1 MDLNADLGESYG
13 HWTLGDDERLVPHL
27 TSANLACGF
36 HAGDFRVMEATV
48 ALCRRAGVAVG
59 AQPGYPD
66 LLGFGRRPMP
76 FEPDEVESLVRYQI
90 GALEAFCRA
99 QGVEMQHVKPHG
111 ALYNQAATDP
121 ALASAIAR
129 AVGRFS
135 RELLLFG
142 LASSEPMASA
152 AAEAG
157 LRFVPEAFADRSYEA
172 DGTLHAP
179 GPARRRHLRSR
190 RRRRASGGDR
200 DRWVGHRLRRQQSRD
215 PRREHLLP
223 RRHSRSGRDRGGRPT
238 RAGGRRRERDR
249 AEPGVIRP
257 FGEAALLVETA
268 SADRAQALAA
278 DLQREPI
285 RGVIA
290 AIPGLRSL
298 LVELDPLSADPEA
311 VRDAVATRLTRVA
324 EQTVGTRLRTIPV
337 AYGGELGPDLPDV
350 AALTGLSEA
359 EVVERHAT
367 AELRVLFDGFAPGF
381 AYLGDLPVELR
392 VARLDTPRTRTP
404 SGSVAIAGPMSG
416 VYPATLPGG
425 WRVIGRT
432 PVTLF
437 DPRRDPPAYLMPGDR
452 VRFERIGAEEWDGR
466 AGVPDDW

>member
-1 MDLNADLGESYG
+1 M
-13 HWTLGDDERLVPHL
+13 
-27 TSANLACGF
+27 
-36 HAGDFRVMEATV
+36 
-48 ALCRRAGVAVG
+48 
-59 AQPGYPD
+59 
-66 LLGFGRRPMP
+66 
-76 FEPDEVESLVRYQI
+76 
-90 GALEAFCRA
+90 
-99 QGVEMQHVKPHG
+99 
-111 ALYNQAATDP
+111 
-121 ALASAIAR
+121 
-129 AVGRFS
+129 
-135 RELLLFG
+135 
-142 LASSEPMASA
+142 
-152 AAEAG
+152 
-157 LRFVPEAFADRSYEA
+157 
-172 DGTLHAP
+172 
-179 GPARRRHLRSR
+179 
-190 RRRRASGGDR
+190 
-200 DRWVGHRLRRQQSRD
+200 
-215 PRREHLLP
+215 
-223 RRHSRSGRDRGGRPT
+223 
-238 RAGGRRRERDR
+238 
-249 AEPGVIRP
+249 IRP

-278 DLQREPI
+278 DLEREPI
-285 RGVIA
+285 PGVIA

-298 LVELDPLSADPEA
+298 LVELDPLSADPKA
-311 VRDAVATRLTRVA
+311 VRDAVATRLPRVS
-324 EQTVGTRLRTIPV
+324 ERTVGTRLRTIPV
-337 AYGGELGPDLPDV
+337 AYGGEMGPDLPGV

-367 AELRVLFDGFAPGF
+367 ADLRVLFDGFAPGF